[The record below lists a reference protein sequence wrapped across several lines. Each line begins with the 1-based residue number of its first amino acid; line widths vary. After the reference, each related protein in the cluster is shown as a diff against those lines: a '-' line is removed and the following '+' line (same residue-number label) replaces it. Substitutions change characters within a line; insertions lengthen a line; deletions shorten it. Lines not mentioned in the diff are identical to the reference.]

1 MDEKV
6 EGTEVVEGKEV
17 ETEGQ
22 LELPDIDKMAG
33 VDLDVDLHLAEEEK
47 DKEEVKEPE
56 KKEAKLPEPTQKEK
70 EYEDRLSRL
79 ERDKSDLKKALH
91 ESRQERKKAKEPE
104 SQAVL
109 TDAELMKI
117 VEEHKDDPK
126 VMFNAVAYKMQQAMK
141 TGKAEA
147 VNEVE
152 IKGKQGQLNA
162 ILKDR
167 IKEFDDE
174 SSEPR
179 NLISRAKTDFNLD
192 DHPFGDF
199 LGAAAAV
206 YMDLPNIAKGW
217 IEEGKKQALN
227 GKADETRKEGIKKGQ
242 LSGGGP
248 KIPAGKAKDE
258 LTPSELETARR
269 MGLTT
274 PEKQKLYKTQ
284 LLKSRVTNA

>member
-1 MDEKV
+1 MDEIK
-6 EGTEVVEGKEV
+6 EPDEVVEEKDAEPEV
-17 ETEGQ
+17 QPDST
-22 LELPDIDKMAG
+22 DIDKMAG
-33 VDLDVDLHLAEEEK
+33 VDLDVDLHFAEEEK
-47 DKEEVKEPE
+47 NKEDEKEPE
-56 KKEAKLPEPTQKEK
+56 KKEVKPSEPTQKEK
-70 EYEDRLSRL
+70 EYEERLSRL

-91 ESRQERKKAKEPE
+91 ESRQEKKKAKESEP
-104 SQAVL
+104 QAVL

-162 ILKDR
+162 ILKER

-192 DHPFGDF
+192 EHPFGDF
-199 LGAAAAV
+199 LAASAAV

-227 GKADETRKEGIKKGQ
+227 GKADESRKEGIKKGQ

-248 KIPAGKAKDE
+248 KIPAGKSKDE

-269 MGLTT
+269 MNLTT
-274 PEKQKLYKTQ
+274 PEKLRIYKSQ
-284 LLKSRVTNA
+284 ILKGRATNA